1 MGGISGSASFKAYPS
16 LNSFK
21 GELSSQ
27 YEFDNAIVFLKD
39 GVEQGFLETYAH
51 ELGHALGLSHI
62 FEYGELFESYQGYTD
77 NLMDYDYT
85 TSNAISKFKNRVNI
99 LTKYQIDNI
108 RLNQRMTGIL
118 WIWVGKE
125 SNY

>member
-1 MGGISGSASFKAYPS
+1 
-16 LNSFK
+16 
-21 GELSSQ
+21 
-27 YEFDNAIVFLKD
+27 
-39 GVEQGFLETYAH
+39 LETYAH
-51 ELGHALGLSHI
+51 ELGHALGLTHI

-99 LTKYQIDNI
+99 LSKYQIDNI
-108 RLNQRMTGIL
+108 RLNQRITGIL

-125 SNY
+125 ANY